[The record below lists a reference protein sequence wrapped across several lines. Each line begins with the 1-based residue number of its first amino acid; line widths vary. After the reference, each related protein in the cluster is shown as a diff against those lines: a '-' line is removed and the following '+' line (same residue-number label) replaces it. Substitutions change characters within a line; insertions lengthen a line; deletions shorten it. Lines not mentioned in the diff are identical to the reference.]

1 MSAETVIYLLALA
14 SGAFLTL
21 SLQAHRKA
29 QKAVKEAQEA
39 VENAKAVHVDTNVA
53 LARSQAANDARIT
66 EQAEQLTQRMHK
78 LEIRLEDVTNR
89 VASLQIK
96 R

>member
-1 MSAETVIYLLALA
+1 
-14 SGAFLTL
+14 
-21 SLQAHRKA
+21 
-29 QKAVKEAQEA
+29 

-53 LARSQAANDARIT
+53 LERSQASNEARIT
-66 EQAEQLTQRMHK
+66 EQAEQLTQRVHK
-78 LEIRLEDVTNR
+78 MEIRLEDLTNR